1 MKLHQA
7 TAERL
12 LSAPLSHAPRSYV
25 NAFVRFHHPCT
36 FSERWRAAEDA
47 GWNVFQFPS
56 EMLRGGD
63 LLSDSGTTTLTLEQ
77 LSAMLLGDQA
87 YGSNRGYFQLLEQL
101 EETFGIHTDTWDIF
115 LFHQGRA
122 AEHALFSYLG
132 SCTPHAAI
140 PSNGHFD
147 TTRAN
152 IEANAMEAVDFFL
165 PELWEPS
172 PHPFKGNMDLARLG
186 TFLAER
192 SRDVPLVSTTITN
205 NTGGGQPVSL
215 ANLRATRR
223 LCEQHGIP
231 FFLDACRFAE
241 NAWFIHTREKEHGAL
256 PIPEIVR
263 TMFSLIDGFTISF
276 KKDGLS
282 NMGGALA
289 IRKNSLL
296 CQRFPNLLHRL
307 RDHQILVEGHPT
319 YGGITGRDIMVIAQ
333 GLKTVVTEEY
343 LRSRIDQVQSFGEM
357 LRERGI
363 PVIEPFGGHA
373 IYIDVD
379 RFCEGTSL
387 RRGDFG
393 GISLTSLL
401 LLKGIRLC
409 ELGAFAFGKVDPRTG
424 EDSFPPQNLV
434 RCAIPRNT
442 YEQQDL
448 LYVADCIQSLHERRA
463 QLPCAVPIYGREL
476 PLRHFK
482 ARFELLP
489 IPSSPTSAPAP
500 ACAFWKGDPLPART

>member
-122 AEHALFSYLG
+122 AEHALFSQLG
-132 SCTPHAAI
+132 SCAPHAVI

-241 NAWFIHTREKEHGAL
+241 NAWFIRTREKEHGAL

-307 RDHQILVEGHPT
+307 RDH
-319 YGGITGRDIMVIAQ
+319 
-333 GLKTVVTEEY
+333 
-343 LRSRIDQVQSFGEM
+343 
-357 LRERGI
+357 
-363 PVIEPFGGHA
+363 
-373 IYIDVD
+373 
-379 RFCEGTSL
+379 
-387 RRGDFG
+387 
-393 GISLTSLL
+393 
-401 LLKGIRLC
+401 
-409 ELGAFAFGKVDPRTG
+409 
-424 EDSFPPQNLV
+424 
-434 RCAIPRNT
+434 
-442 YEQQDL
+442 
-448 LYVADCIQSLHERRA
+448 
-463 QLPCAVPIYGREL
+463 
-476 PLRHFK
+476 
-482 ARFELLP
+482 
-489 IPSSPTSAPAP
+489 
-500 ACAFWKGDPLPART
+500 